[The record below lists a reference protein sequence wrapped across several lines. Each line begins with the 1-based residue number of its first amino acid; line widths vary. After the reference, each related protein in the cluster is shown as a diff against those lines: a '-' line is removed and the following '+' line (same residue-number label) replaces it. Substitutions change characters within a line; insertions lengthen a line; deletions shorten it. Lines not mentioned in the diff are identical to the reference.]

1 MMSYIALYREWRPTR
16 FSDVVEQ
23 EHVVKALRYS
33 VSTGRIAHAYLFC
46 GTRGTGKTTMA
57 HILSRAV
64 NCLDPQ
70 DGEPCNQCE
79 ICREILSGS
88 CVDVLE
94 IDAASNNSVDNV
106 RSIRDEVIYA
116 PTKARK
122 KVYIIDEVHMLSTGA
137 FNALLKTLEEPPEH
151 VIFILATTEPHKLP
165 ATILSRCQ
173 RFDFRRIS
181 RDSIAKHLSVIASA
195 NGTELEPNAAK
206 LIARMSDG
214 AMRDAISLLDQCMSL
229 GKKSIKYEDVLSV
242 VGVVNDEFMAKFIDS
257 MLARNVQDILRN
269 VSMLIAEGRD
279 IAHFTSD
286 LVVYFRNLLICKS
299 TGGNCDDLIDVPAEV
314 LKTMKQQ
321 AEKLAL
327 EEIMYHIR
335 ELSALEYNL
344 KYAANPRVLLE
355 VTLIKLCRGIVSTGA
370 DIEERLAAIER
381 KLESGDFH
389 YRPAADLYQQ
399 GSVSSAASGMQFP
412 TATSGPAVA
421 SVSAD
426 DPERADLSMSTDE
439 SVYPGRK
446 AAPDSHSADGKSDG
460 NAAASGTTSGKSSGT
475 SGYAG
480 NTAPHDAG
488 MDLSSVADGA
498 GRAGDEKNDTNN
510 ANDTGNITDADNA
523 PEKSSSGHKGSGA
536 GGSAKKGAPGKVTD
550 FGKWQDVLDHLKK
563 SGRMS
568 IYLLL
573 FNVRAVLLDDETI
586 GLIAKEKNVRS
597 MISMVEHI
605 RIIEEVAAKVTGRS
619 MKIRC
624 IDEEIL
630 QRAASDEKP
639 EDSDLLKRARMLA
652 DKVGLPLEIIDE

>member
-79 ICREILSGS
+79 ICREILAGS

-151 VIFILATTEPHKLP
+151 VIFILATTEPQKLP

-181 RDSIAKHLSVIASA
+181 QDSIAKHLTMIASA
-195 NGTELEPNAAK
+195 NGTELDPNAAK

-229 GKKSIKYEDVLSV
+229 GRKSISYDDVLSV
-242 VGVVNDEFMAKFIDS
+242 VGVVNDEFMTSFIDS
-257 MLARNVQDILRN
+257 MLAKSIEDVLHNVN
-269 VSMLIAEGRD
+269 MLISEGRD
-279 IAHFTSD
+279 AAHFTSD

-299 TGGNCDDLIDVPAEV
+299 TNGKCDDLVDVPAEV
-314 LKTMKQQ
+314 LQTMKKQ
-321 AEKLAL
+321 AEKLSL

-335 ELSALEYNL
+335 ELSALENNL

-355 VTLIKLCRGIVSTGA
+355 VTLIKLCKGIVSANAG
-370 DIEERLAAIER
+370 IEERLAAIER
-381 KLESGDFH
+381 KLESGDFQ
-389 YRPAADLYQQ
+389 YRPEAGRHQLSAIPLDADN
-399 GSVSSAASGMQFP
+399 ASGSADSLQ
-412 TATSGPAVA
+412 TSGR
-421 SVSAD
+421 SA
-426 DPERADLSMSTDE
+426 P
-439 SVYPGRK
+439 
-446 AAPDSHSADGKSDG
+446 
-460 NAAASGTTSGKSSGT
+460 SSGT
-475 SGYAG
+475 SGRSAAGSGNSAAGSNNSSPFDDGSATASSGTDDIAAVDADDTGETAEIRYDTGDTG
-480 NTAPHDAG
+480 NTAGKNPSG
-488 MDLSSVADGA
+488 RKSSGA
-498 GRAGDEKNDTNN
+498 GRSTRKEAARKVMDYDKW
-510 ANDTGNITDADNA
+510 
-523 PEKSSSGHKGSGA
+523 PEIME
-536 GGSAKKGAPGKVTD
+536 
-550 FGKWQDVLDHLKK
+550 HLK
-563 SGRMS
+563 STGRMS
-568 IYLLL
+568 VYLIL

-586 GLIAKEKNVRS
+586 GLVAKEKNVRS

-605 RIIEEVAAKVTGRS
+605 RIVEDAVAKVTGRS
-619 MKIRC
+619 MKIKC
-624 IDEEIL
+624 IDEDIL
-630 QRAASDEKP
+630 QKAVSASDEGK

-652 DKVGLPLEIIDE
+652 NKVGLPLEIIDE